1 MRVIDSDLYYDRWCR
16 VATPDSWGCWTPSL
30 RLIGISGCLYC
41 KLVIRILDSIDYGF
55 SSCFFKALSGST
67 YSLTGEIGWPKF
79 RSGRKRSSEDPNP
92 LSQPNRSQ
100 PFTLVALPGRSTQG
114 LSQPV
119 LGPLLYPL
127 LSPLFSNSVL
137 YLIEPHPLLNHW
149 PRVWASMLL
158 LELFSSI

>member
-67 YSLTGEIGWPKF
+67 YSFNGGDWVTKVQIRQEEVF
-79 RSGRKRSSEDPNP
+79 RGPQSM
-92 LSQPNRSQ
+92 SQPNCSQ

-149 PRVWASMLL
+149 PRV
-158 LELFSSI
+158 